1 MTLGRG
7 AFDPFILENMIH
19 VLSPYRRQAQLT
31 AKLSLYLSAT
41 SLLSKSPLPHDAIIV
56 DKHLQDFIEDAVI
69 VSARIATSEE
79 GATAVKE
86 GKHNSC
92 QSLQGESLSSAF
104 LDSFTRFWFYILC
117 VGDIPR
123 HLKEIELVCK
133 DMCGSLEDDPKLR

>member
-7 AFDPFILENMIH
+7 PFDPFILENMIH

-41 SLLSKSPLPHDAIIV
+41 SLLSKSPLPHDAIMV

-69 VSARIATSEE
+69 VSARIATSEK

-92 QSLQGESLSSAF
+92 
-104 LDSFTRFWFYILC
+104 
-117 VGDIPR
+117 
-123 HLKEIELVCK
+123 
-133 DMCGSLEDDPKLR
+133 